1 MIVAFAALLSVSCRR
16 EKAYVNADAQLMVS
30 LYIPGATMT
39 RAETGMVNPLSEEM
53 KFTSLR
59 IWAFFSDTG
68 ELISYK
74 CFQDSDDTPLNQ
86 TGLPNSTITRF
97 GLPLTEEKF
106 NRLTTA
112 SPERPPVD
120 VYAVANVESAV
131 TDVPGKWT
139 PRAELDQ
146 IVINKIGAAWP
157 LTRAVPVAGLPMSG
171 VLKGTKATGDFPV
184 LNITTLKLTRA
195 VSKIRFVFSQQGIPA
210 TEDSEAVIANDAC
223 QIVCVSFD
231 GTDDGKDCRIATTER
246 LFTDKAIDLGDKPGY
261 VALSATITGEGG
273 DPIIPNRNLS
283 IVEDPE
289 SLFFRSAG
297 NEMETAEHYESRLDA
312 AVSAQS
318 QVGPIYLR
326 ETDKRISGKI
336 YYRTVPGGDL
346 QMAAFSMDAGDVF
359 SRNHTWIVYACFVE
373 ETMKLQLKVVVMPW
387 DWESHVLDYT
397 TSAVNVIRRFT
408 VFETP
413 TPTFYKEET
422 EDGFYDIR
430 FWHTVRIED
439 ADVANAVEGEIIIAT
454 PVGGTLHVI
463 PVPQPG
469 TETPNVILVD
479 PAEALIYPNYLNMAS
494 GRIEDCKIRV
504 TVRCNTDSYTPEQL
518 QQLAGQYIDLHFSV
532 ETPGHRFVD
541 LGSESIDY
549 YRFILDPDWATHGQ

>member
-1 MIVAFAALLSVSCRR
+1 MAAFAALLVVSCRR
-16 EKAYVNADAQLMVS
+16 EDPYMKADAQLMVS
-30 LYIPGATMT
+30 LYIPGPVMT
-39 RAETGMVNPLSEEM
+39 RAETGMVNPLSEEL

-74 CFQDSDDTPLNQ
+74 HIQNSEDTPLNQ

-97 GLPLTEEKF
+97 GLPLTEEMF
-106 NRLTTA
+106 NLLTA
-112 SPERPPVD
+112 SPQRPPVD

-131 TDVPGKWT
+131 IEVPGEGT
-139 PRAELDQ
+139 SRADLDQ
-146 IVINKIGAAWP
+146 IVINKIGASWP
-157 LTRAVPVAGLPMSG
+157 LTRAVPAAGLPMSG
-171 VLKGTKATGDFPV
+171 VLKGVIVTGDFPV
-184 LNITTLKLTRA
+184 LNIATLKLTRA

-223 QIVCVSFD
+223 QIVSVSFD
-231 GTDDGKDCRIATTER
+231 GTTDGKDCRISTTER
-246 LFTDKAIDLGDKPGY
+246 LFTDKAIDLGDAPGY
-261 VALSATITGEGG
+261 VALSGTITGEGG
-273 DPIIPNRNLS
+273 DPVIPNRNLS

-289 SLFFRSAG
+289 SLFFRSTG

-326 ETDKRISGKI
+326 ETDRRISGKI
-336 YYRTVPGGDL
+336 HYRTTPGGDL
-346 QMAAFSMDAGDVF
+346 QTASFSMDAGDVF

-469 TETPNVILVD
+469 TATPDVILVS
-479 PAEALIYPNYLNMAS
+479 PSTATIYPNYQNMES
-494 GRIEDCKIRV
+494 GRIEDCQIRV
-504 TVRCNTDSYTPEQL
+504 TVRCNTDRYTPEQL
-518 QQLAGQYIDLHFSV
+518 EQLAGQYIDLHFSV
-532 ETPGHRFVD
+532 ETQDHSFID